1 VTAPFRLP
9 DRSDLLAAALRQD
22 FISFIRKTFAT
33 VSPSVEYVHG
43 WHIEAMA
50 WHLNEVACG
59 RMRRLIITMP
69 PRNMKSI
76 ISSVALPAFVL
87 GHDPTRRIVA
97 VSYATDL
104 AAKHSADFRAVMRA
118 PWYREIF
125 PATVIDRKKDTELEI
140 RTTER
145 GSRFATSVG
154 GSLTGRGGDLIV
166 IDDPQKPLD
175 ALSPTKRRLA
185 IDWFSNTLL
194 SRLDD
199 KRTGAIV
206 VVMQRLHVD
215 DLVGHLLEAQDG
227 WVHLNLPAIADRRE
241 MIRIGDRATFT
252 REPETALH
260 PAREPLEVLE
270 SLKVALGTNVFAA
283 QYQQAPVPEGGAMIK
298 REWLKRYQALPPS
311 SVRQFT
317 VQSWDTAQKPG
328 SDSDFSV
335 CTTWV
340 VAGSAVYLK
349 DVFRGRF
356 DYPTLKR
363 EAARLYAAHKPVAI
377 LIEDASTGTPLAQEL
392 QREGKPVIPI
402 RPEMEKVTRMSVR
415 SVAIEAGQF
424 HLPVA
429 APWLADFE
437 AELLSFP
444 NGRFDDQVDTVSQL
458 LNWLHY
464 RSLNLPLQTSYHA

>member
-1 VTAPFRLP
+1 MTAPSPLLH
-9 DRSDLLAAALRQD
+9 RSQLLAAALRRD
-22 FISFIRKTFAT
+22 FVSFIRKTFST
-33 VSPSVEYVHG
+33 VSPGVEYAHG
-43 WHIEAMA
+43 WHIEAVA

-59 RMRRLIITMP
+59 RMRRLIITVP
-69 PRNMKSI
+69 PRNLKSI

-87 GHDPTRRIVA
+87 GHDPSRRIVA
-97 VSYATDL
+97 VSYAADL

-125 PATVIDRKKDTELEI
+125 PATIIDRKKDTELEI
-140 RTTER
+140 RTTGR
-145 GSRFATSVG
+145 GSRYAASVG
-154 GSLTGRGGDLIV
+154 GTLTGRGGDLIV
-166 IDDPQKPLD
+166 VDDPQKPID
-175 ALSPTKRRLA
+175 ALSPTKRRRV

-215 DLVGHLLEAQDG
+215 DVVGHLLDAQSG
-227 WVHLNLPAIADRRE
+227 WVHLNLPAIADSYE
-241 MIRIGDRATFT
+241 TIRIGERATYT
-252 REPETALH
+252 RTPGTALH
-260 PAREPLEVLE
+260 PEREPIEVLD
-270 SLKVALGTNVFAA
+270 SLKAVLGANVFQA

-298 REWLKRYQALPPS
+298 REWLKRYQVLPGGH
-311 SVRQFT
+311 QFT

-328 SDSDFSV
+328 SDNDFSV

-349 DVFRGRF
+349 DVVRARL
-356 DYPTLKR
+356 DYPSLKR
-363 EAARLYAAHKPVAI
+363 EAQHLYAAHKPAAI
-377 LIEDASTGTPLAQEL
+377 LIEDAGAGTSLAQEL
-392 QREGKPVIPI
+392 RREGKPVIPI
-402 RPEMEKVTRMSVR
+402 RPEMDKVTRMSVR
-415 SVAIEAGQF
+415 SVAIESGQLY
-424 HLPVA
+424 LPIS
-429 APWLADFE
+429 APWIGDFE

-464 RSLNLPLQTSYHA
+464 RTISGPLHTSYLK